1 MPTVTDTSTG
11 YKAEVEPPT
20 GKTAKELVDALPG
33 GAAGVLKDGLNAADA
48 TIKVTEVGICVEPSD
63 GSACPAGGGGDDPCF
78 SREAEACRI
87 VDTSVAPFAAFRA
100 CFDET
105 APSVAERV
113 KMTALT
119 GGDYILSAGKD
130 QAYKF
135 TRVIVNQHREANFKS
150 ALLEINHANGELSL
164 TPDHVLEVDGEF
176 VPARL
181 AAAGSKLGESEV
193 SVVTATAGEV
203 IRIPMP
209 VLTEETRKGYIKQA
223 RGEAESARV
232 SVRNARRDGLG
243 MLKELLKEKEI
254 SEDEERRGQDV
265 IQKLTDDFVA
275 KVESAL
281 SEKETDL
288 MAI

>member
-1 MPTVTDTSTG
+1 MIDDIKQETEERMGKALEALSHNFNKIRTG
-11 YKAEVEPPT
+11 RAHPSLLDSIRIEYYGAETPLNQLANINIEDARTLSVVAFDKAITPDIERAIM
-20 GKTAKELVDALPG
+20 KSDL
-33 GAAGVLKDGLNAADA
+33 GLN
-48 TIKVTEVGICVEPSD
+48 P
-63 GSACPAGGGGDDPCF
+63 
-78 SREAEACRI
+78 
-87 VDTSVAPFAAFRA
+87 
-100 CFDET
+100 
-105 APSVAERV
+105 
-113 KMTALT
+113 
-119 GGDYILSAGKD
+119 
-130 QAYKF
+130 
-135 TRVIVNQHREANFKS
+135 
-150 ALLEINHANGELSL
+150 
-164 TPDHVLEVDGEF
+164 
-176 VPARL
+176 
-181 AAAGSKLGESEV
+181 
-193 SVVTATAGEV
+193 ATAGEV

-209 VLTEETRKGYIKQA
+209 VLTEETRRGYIKQA